1 MRCWEVVPTA
11 LSLTGGRTSILV
23 RRTYAD
29 GAAPPVIT
37 ARTPRSCLST
47 AHQDFLRIAQLGE
60 PRTPSQVQEAYV
72 KRVFV
77 GEKIPPGRQPLWDR
91 KNQSQARLP
100 GRYRSVT
107 LRNRQSH
114 KLEPQCWALLNDLR
128 QNSAKYPQCLPG
140 AELERSLS
148 EFQKGCIDSQ
158 KYLTIVG
165 IRSLA
170 IPRRLSCARW
180 AARCCREASARA
192 RFSSASHN

>member
-47 AHQDFLRIAQLGE
+47 ARQDFLRIAQLGE

-192 RFSSASHN
+192 KLLICFS